1 MVLVRTKQFTYIM
14 LAVERSF
21 LQPTDSL
28 LIPYLREPDAREA
41 ERLLVELLTEHAA
54 PVIRNVIAANIGY
67 RGTRVEGSSRSEDSD
82 EIEDLTS
89 EVNLKIL
96 DRLRFL
102 KEDSSQKTIGSFQ
115 GYVATTS
122 YNMCHTYL
130 RRKYPQRSRLKHKVR
145 YILTHR
151 SDFALWEDQQKKW
164 VCGQAGWRGDHR
176 PTVVKGWVNEIR
188 NNPRASDALSGGKRE
203 MGELL
208 SLIFELA
215 RAPVEIDDV
224 VTLVAETWQIKDL
237 PAEDA
242 EPEEIESGGAGNVTP
257 AADPISELDQRLY
270 LSRVWEQ
277 IRLLPQAQRSA
288 LLLNLTDPQGNALL
302 VLLSELRIAT
312 ITGIAEAL
320 ELPAEEFATLWTD
333 LPLDDNTIAKR
344 LGVTRQQVTSY
355 RLSARRRLARRMR
368 KS

>member
-1 MVLVRTKQFTYIM
+1 M

-28 LIPYLREPDAREA
+28 LIPYLKEPDAKEA

-54 PVIRNVIAANIGY
+54 PVIRNVITANIGY
-67 RGTRVEGSSRSEDSD
+67 RAIPEESQRSVDSD
-82 EIEDLTS
+82 VIEDLTS

-130 RRKYPQRSRLKHKVR
+130 RRKYPRRSRLKYKLR

-151 SDFALWEDQQKKW
+151 SDFALWEDDQKKW
-164 VCGQAGWRGDHR
+164 VCGQAAWQVQER
-176 PTVVKGWVNEIR
+176 PAVAKGWINEIR
-188 NNPRASDALSGGKRE
+188 NNPSATEGLSEGKGDP
-203 MGELL
+203 GELL
-208 SLIFELA
+208 SLIFQLA
-215 RAPVEIDDV
+215 GAPIEIDDL
-224 VTLVAETWQIKDL
+224 VTLVAESWQIKDL
-237 PAEDA
+237 PAEDV
-242 EPEEIESGGAGNVTP
+242 EGDEIESGDTGPGGP

-270 LSRVWEQ
+270 LSRVWAE

-312 ITGIAEAL
+312 ISGIAAAL
-320 ELPAEEFATLWTD
+320 EVPAEEFGALWKD
-333 LPLDDNTIAKR
+333 LPLDDNSIAKR

-355 RLSARRRLARRMR
+355 RLSARRRLARRMK

>member
-1 MVLVRTKQFTYIM
+1 
-14 LAVERSF
+14 
-21 LQPTDSL
+21 
-28 LIPYLREPDAREA
+28 
-41 ERLLVELLTEHAA
+41 
-54 PVIRNVIAANIGY
+54 
-67 RGTRVEGSSRSEDSD
+67 
-82 EIEDLTS
+82 
-89 EVNLKIL
+89 
-96 DRLRFL
+96 
-102 KEDSSQKTIGSFQ
+102 
-115 GYVATTS
+115 
-122 YNMCHTYL
+122 
-130 RRKYPQRSRLKHKVR
+130 
-145 YILTHR
+145 
-151 SDFALWEDQQKKW
+151 
-164 VCGQAGWRGDHR
+164 
-176 PTVVKGWVNEIR
+176 
-188 NNPRASDALSGGKRE
+188 

-242 EPEEIESGGAGNVTP
+242 APEEIESGGAGNVTP
-257 AADPISELDQRLY
+257 AADPISELEQRLY

-344 LGVTRQQVTSY
+344 LGVTRQRVTSY